1 MPVSAVSVTT
11 LRESPRLVARAIR
24 DATPRQ
30 AVVAVGVGAMVAV
43 LIGVATVL
51 IPNSLFGREIAPV
64 AWNYPVLVI
73 TAVLSGLLAATYVR
87 TDLQMP
93 TAADGPDASGESPDV
108 SADGADDSRPGK
120 LAIAGATVSWFAI
133 GCPVCN
139 KLALLAFGY
148 TGALTWFAPFQ
159 PVLAV
164 LGIAL
169 LWIGLAVR
177 LQTRQ
182 SCPTPAWSNA

>member
-1 MPVSAVSVTT
+1 MHDSRQSGILAVMPVSVVTVKA
-11 LRESPRLVARAIR
+11 LRESPRLVGRAIR
-24 DATPRQ
+24 DATARQ
-30 AVVAVGVGAMVAV
+30 AVVAVVVAALVAV
-43 LIGVATVL
+43 VIGVATVL
-51 IPNSLFGREIAPV
+51 IPNSVFGREIAPV

-87 TDLQMP
+87 TGRELP
-93 TAADGPDASGESPDV
+93 ASSD
-108 SADGADDSRPGK
+108 DTDDDSRPGK
-120 LAIAGATVSWFAI
+120 FAIMGATVSWFAV

-169 LWIGLAVR
+169 LWTGLAVR

-182 SCPTPAWSNA
+182 YCPTPAWSNA